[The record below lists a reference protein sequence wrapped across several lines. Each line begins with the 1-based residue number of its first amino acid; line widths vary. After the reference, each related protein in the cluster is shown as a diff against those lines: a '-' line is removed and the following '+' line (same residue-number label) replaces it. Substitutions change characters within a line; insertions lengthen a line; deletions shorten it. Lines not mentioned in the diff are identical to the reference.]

1 MKLEHPTLIGFL
13 VILILTL
20 FGLNFYQ
27 EVSFKK
33 AWIDHQK
40 ALALIESANQGC
52 SETILKMWHEN
63 EIATAIT
70 SKEVANCTTPEGN
83 SPLHS
88 VVEDAQQHS
97 VKAMKLVLSYH
108 PDMERQNGDNL
119 TPLMLTVLRGKPMLA
134 TLLLK
139 AGAQTNTVND
149 DEKTALFYAR
159 RNPEMIPLLLNYGAY
174 PSQRDYWWETPLHEA
189 ARWGNPR
196 AVDLLIQAGA
206 DISAHDRHG
215 RTPLAIAVVEGRI
228 NAKTERDNAEVIAK
242 LIYAG
247 ANPETEL
254 TEAAH
259 SIVIELAARSRIL
272 WDCLRS
278 KSQP

>member
-1 MKLEHPTLIGFL
+1 MKPEHPTLIGFL
-13 VILILTL
+13 IILALSL
-20 FGLNFYQ
+20 FGLSLYQ
-27 EVSFKK
+27 EARFKEE
-33 AWIDHQK
+33 WIEHQK
-40 ALALIESANQGC
+40 AVALVKSANQGC

-97 VKAMKLVLSYH
+97 VNAMKFVLSYH
-108 PDMERQNGDNL
+108 PDMERQNADNL
-119 TPLMLTVLRGKPMLA
+119 TPLMLTVLRGKAMLA

-139 AGAQTNTVND
+139 AGAKTNTIND

-174 PSQRDYWWETPLHEA
+174 PSQRDYWLMTPLHEA
-189 ARWGNPR
+189 ALWGNPV

-206 DISAHDRHG
+206 EISARDRHG

-228 NAKTERDNAEVIAK
+228 KAKTERDNIEIITK

-247 ANPETEL
+247 ADPETEL

-259 SIVIELAARSRIL
+259 SIVMELAARSQTL
-272 WDCLRS
+272 WDCLRWS
-278 KSQP
+278 SQR